1 MTWFTGVLV
10 FIVIWWVVIFAVLPW
25 GVRTP
30 DQAETG
36 HATSAPIRPQ
46 LLRKAVI
53 TTLITCVLWGLA
65 YWLITSEY
73 LSLRP

>member
-1 MTWFTGVLV
+1 MSWFTGVLV

-30 DQAETG
+30 DRAEPG
-36 HATSAPIRPQ
+36 HATSAPVSP
-46 LLRKAVI
+46 LLWRKVII

>member
-1 MTWFTGVLV
+1 MSWFTGVLV

-30 DQAETG
+30 DKAEPG
-36 HATSAPIRPQ
+36 HATSAPVRP
-46 LLRKAVI
+46 LLWRKVII